1 MSLIRF
7 PPTGSLLVVGLALTG
22 AVSAQEPQDQASEN
36 TVQWTASVTSS
47 TALHEGGEALLE
59 LSGAIR
65 SGWHVYALTEPDGG
79 PTALRVTLDDNDVV
93 LAAGEPSGTP
103 PQKKHDHSFGLV
115 TQFYT
120 HAFKV
125 SLPVQVKQQYAAGK
139 QLIPVSVRFQTCS
152 DRECQPP
159 KTIHLSVPLEV
170 GGGAS

>member
-1 MSLIRF
+1 MSLMRF
-7 PPTGSLLVVGLALTG
+7 PRTGSLLVVGFALTG
-22 AVSAQEPQDQASEN
+22 AVSAQEPEDQVPED
-36 TVQWTASVTSS
+36 TVQWTASVTSA
-47 TALHEGGEALLE
+47 TGLHGGGGALLE

-65 SGWHVYALTEPDGG
+65 AGWHVYALTEPDGG

-93 LAAGEPSGTP
+93 LPAGVPSGTP

-125 SLPVQVKQQYAAGK
+125 SLPVQIKQQYPAGR

-159 KTIHLSVPLEV
+159 KTIHLSVPVEV
-170 GGGAS
+170 AGGAS